1 MTRRSDFLGAL
12 LLALALLSC
21 APVVAPKGLENDTPA
36 ILPDAFV
43 TRDGLRLPLRHWD
56 AKDPRVIVV
65 ALHGMSDYS
74 NAFDMPAASWA
85 TVGITTYAY
94 DQRGFGRA
102 PNPGLWAGG
111 DALRADLDDFVDA
124 IRAKYP
130 GKPVLVLGES
140 MGGAVALT
148 ALASARPPHAD
159 GVILVAPAVWSR
171 SDMPL
176 TYRAALWV
184 AAHAMPA
191 MKVSGRGLKIWPS
204 DNVEMLRKLARD
216 PLFQHT
222 TRSDAVYGLVNLM
235 DEARHAPERMTDPP
249 PPILFLYGKNDQ
261 VIPAKPTEATSAE
274 LGNRA
279 EVHRYDKGYHM
290 LLRDLDRQIVWNDV
304 VAWTKRFPRR
314 GS

>member
-1 MTRRSDFLGAL
+1 MLGL
-12 LLALALLSC
+12 VSC
-21 APVVAPKGLENDTPA
+21 APVIAPKGLENDTPA
-36 ILPDAFV
+36 VLPDAFL

-56 AKDPRVIVV
+56 AKDPRIIIV

-74 NAFDMPAASWA
+74 NGFDMPATWWA

-94 DQRGFGRA
+94 DQRGFGQA
-102 PNPGLWAGG
+102 PNRGLWAGS
-111 DALRADLDDFVDA
+111 DALRTDLNDFVDA
-124 IRAKYP
+124 VHAKFP

-140 MGGAVALT
+140 MGGAVVLT
-148 ALASARPPHAD
+148 GLASAHPPNVD
-159 GVILVAPAVWSR
+159 GVILVSPAVWSR

-176 TYRAALWV
+176 SYRAALWV
-184 AAHAMPA
+184 AAHMMPG
-191 MKVSGRGLKIWPS
+191 MTVSGRGLKIWPS
-204 DNVEMLRKLARD
+204 DNIEMLRKLARD

-235 DEARHAPERMTDPP
+235 DEARHAPEHLNDP

-261 VIPAKPTEATSAE
+261 IIPKKPTEATVAE
-274 LGNRA
+274 LGKRA

-304 VAWTKRFPRR
+304 VAWTKRFPPRE
-314 GS
+314 SPDH